1 MWFHEGWH
9 SWNDEIGKKAGDIE
23 GSDEHYISTRSFVK
37 FENHVV
43 FMTLETNEACLL
55 RRHEE
60 VDYASENVSYIYIYV
75 NSHVDSNSSKR

>member
-1 MWFHEGWH
+1 
-9 SWNDEIGKKAGDIE
+9 
-23 GSDEHYISTRSFVK
+23 
-37 FENHVV
+37 
-43 FMTLETNEACLL
+43 MTLETNEACLL